1 MRNFNCMICFFLVVK
16 VYMNIVEN
24 CKVQKYM
31 KKVTED
37 FLKAL
42 NCFLKVLCFGVGS
55 FFSLSYNICCV
66 SQTFLLP

>member
-42 NCFLKVLCFGVGS
+42 KFCGFLGVGS
-55 FFSLSYNICCV
+55 FFFLSYNICCV